1 MKSLRSFFATTS
13 SAPSSTRLP
22 PTSLRPSL
30 QLSATR
36 KEYWKMSSGAVVGTM
51 STASCEPLA
60 ASNAA
65 SFCSSEFCCPAV
77 RVPVRSVTRA
87 ASFGIG
93 CGSCAAAGRAAPR
106 RSVSAIGAAQ
116 RRPASAR
123 RLIGS
128 LFGGWGRRL
137 RAGRRGSAGVEVDL
151 RRRGDLLLV
160 GDREVRL
167 HRETK
172 HLGGEIHRERAH
184 GDVVVLHRL
193 NVAVAS
199 HGDAVLRAF
208 ELRLQIGESLVGL
221 QLRVVLG
228 ERHQV
233 TERLSELT
241 LRGLILLKELR
252 VVEHL
257 GRHLDGIRAG
267 TRLGHPDEDPLLLG
281 GVALHDLDEVR
292 DEIRAALIL
301 VDDLG
306 PGSLDVLVLLLKLV
320 VAAAGNHQ
328 HRCTEQRHHPRTHLD
343 SPCPLRGPG
352 LSHGGP
358 AASIQVKKNP
368 RPLGPGVWKGGP
380 SMKGRK
386 SARGFSAIEPSAGYG
401 SRPSPDRNSRP
412 GASATHGWRVPGSA
426 AAAAP
431 PHHSTR
437 SPRRC
442 APCRCRLQSACSTW

>member
-93 CGSCAAAGRAAPR
+93 CRPCAAAGRATPR
-106 RSVSAIGAAQ
+106 RSASAKGAAQ

-123 RLIGS
+123 RLVGS
-128 LFGGWGRRL
+128 LFGGWGRRWG
-137 RAGRRGSAGVEVDL
+137 AGRRGGAGVEVDL
-151 RRRGDLLLV
+151 RRRRDLLLV
-160 GDREVRL
+160 GDREIRL
-167 HRETK
+167 HRETE

-267 TRLGHPDEDPLLLG
+267 ARLGHPDENPLLLG
-281 GVALHDLDEVR
+281 GVALYDLDEVR

-320 VAAAGNHQ
+320 VAAAGNHE
-328 HRCTEQRHHPRTHLD
+328 HRCTEQRHHPRTHWTL
-343 SPCPLRGPG
+343 L
-352 LSHGGP
+352 
-358 AASIQVKKNP
+358 
-368 RPLGPGVWKGGP
+368 
-380 SMKGRK
+380 
-386 SARGFSAIEPSAGYG
+386 
-401 SRPSPDRNSRP
+401 
-412 GASATHGWRVPGSA
+412 
-426 AAAAP
+426 
-431 PHHSTR
+431 
-437 SPRRC
+437 
-442 APCRCRLQSACSTW
+442 APCGGRDCHMGDLRRRFKAKKTPGFWGLGSGKADLR